1 MNIFS
6 DSYVIAYDESARS
19 IAFELPSG
27 TRLFEISLSTLQELG
42 LSEAS
47 KFVGERLLLLLPE
60 TRRLLTGLPATVDVD
75 EIERSIQSMRIRA
88 EKGDGESLYRLAML
102 LISKATSGGTWSD
115 IEEAESLLRSA
126 SQAGHDEANNF
137 LLKIWPEIKAG
148 YLRE

>member
-6 DSYVIAYDESARS
+6 DSYLVTYDESKRA

-60 TRRLLTGLPATVDVD
+60 TRRVLTGLPATVDTD
-75 EIERSIQSMRIRA
+75 QIEHSIHSMRIRA
-88 EKGDGESLYRLAML
+88 EKGDDESLYRLAML
-102 LISKATSGGTWSD
+102 LISRATSGGTWSD
-115 IEEAESLLRSA
+115 VEEAESLLQIA
-126 SQAGHDEANNF
+126 SQNGHAGANEF
-137 LLKIWPEIKAG
+137 LSKTWPEIKAG